1 MANLCV
7 PYATLERG
15 YEACLP
21 LLDRSV
27 YPEDEYP
34 FGQWDYQVFY
44 EEDFARAIQPF
55 DANPTNAIK
64 VVSRKGMLEMRGKVW
79 RNATIR
85 RDGGWFGGAAEA
97 PDLPLDAI
105 VLSEA
110 DLSVYAAALTR
121 NGFFGPGS

>member
-1 MANLCV
+1 MTC
-7 PYATLERG
+7 ATI
-15 YEACLP
+15 AH
-21 LLDRSV
+21 DAAAKWRSFAP
-27 YPEDEYP
+27 PENMQDV
-34 FGQWDYQVFY
+34 QLSVFIVMTEEGF

-64 VVSRKGMLEMRGKVW
+64 VVSRKGMPEMRGKVW